1 MGFRKKVTIR
11 RRSGGGVGDDG
22 IYVSG
27 TVEEIVIRASV
38 QPLNKNDREHY
49 EQVLPEGSRTA
60 NLLKMYT
67 NYPVRTARQATA
79 AAGANEADALAYL
92 ERHWKVIM
100 VDSYQS
106 GVISHY
112 KAILQEVEEDA
123 GGA

>member
-11 RRSGGGVGDDG
+11 RKFGGGVGDDG
-22 IYVSG
+22 VYVPG
-27 TVEEIVIRASV
+27 AAEKIVIRASV

-49 EQVLPEGSRTA
+49 EQALPEGARTA
-60 NLLKMYT
+60 NLLKIYT

-79 AAGANEADALAYL
+79 ASEANEADVLDYL
-92 ERHWKVIM
+92 EQYWKIIM

-112 KAILQEVEEDA
+112 KAIVQEVDEDG